1 MSAEEDLIDYSDE
14 ELQTTEAPAASSAAT
29 NGAAKKGDLT
39 VSGRGAEKAKG
50 SYAGIH
56 STGFRD
62 FLLKGELLR
71 AITDCGFEHP
81 SEAERQFVH
90 LHKVTRS
97 KRQAHKRQHIRPA
110 VCTSQEG
117 MGSLSTARGD
127 ESLPESKPRRGRNP
141 LENAIAVPQQ
151 AESLNVRFQQTCI
164 PQSLLGV
171 DILCQAKSGL
181 GKTAVFVL
189 TTLHQLEAVPGEVSV
204 IVMCHTRELAFQIRN
219 EYARF
224 SKYLPDV
231 KVEVFYGGTPVQN
244 DIAKIKNKDTTP
256 NIIVATPGRLNA
268 LVRDGHLS
276 LRFVKAF
283 VLDECDKMLDQ
294 VDMRRDVQ
302 EIFRQTPTE
311 KQVMM
316 FSATLS
322 QTVRPICKKFMRNPL
337 EVYVDDEAKLTL
349 HGLQQ
354 YCIKL
359 DESEKN
365 RKLNDLL
372 DSLEFNQVIIFVKST
387 LRATEL
393 DKLLREC
400 NFPSIAVHSGV
411 SQEER
416 IKRYKEFKEFN
427 KRICVATDVFGRG
440 IDIERINLA
449 INYDLPAD
457 ADSYL
462 HRVGRAGRFGTK
474 GLSISFVSSP
484 EDEAVLEAIEKR
496 FDAKVPEY
504 PKEGVD
510 SSTYMAS

>member
-14 ELQTTEAPAASSAAT
+14 ELQTTEPTATTTDAAAANGDAKKADGAAPAAGAAT
-29 NGAAKKGDLT
+29 
-39 VSGRGAEKAKG
+39 KG
-50 SYAGIH
+50 SYVGIH

-62 FLLKGELLR
+62 FLLKPELLR

-81 SEAERQFVH
+81 SEVQ
-90 LHKVTRS
+90 
-97 KRQAHKRQHIRPA
+97 
-110 VCTSQEG
+110 QE
-117 MGSLSTARGD
+117 
-127 ESLPESKPRRGRNP
+127 
-141 LENAIAVPQQ
+141 
-151 AESLNVRFQQTCI
+151 CI
-164 PQSLLGV
+164 PQAILGNDV
-171 DILCQAKSGL
+171 ICQAKSGL

-189 TTLHQLEAVPGEVSV
+189 ATLQQMEPIEGETSV
-204 IVMCHTRELAFQIRN
+204 LVMCHTRELAYQIKN

-224 SKYLPDV
+224 TKYMPDV
-231 KVEVFYGGTPVQN
+231 KTAVFYGGTPMQK
-244 DIAKIKNKDTTP
+244 DIELLSNKETHP
-256 NIIVATPGRLNA
+256 HIIVATPGRLNA
-268 LVRDGHLS
+268 LVRDKK
-276 LRFVKAF
+276 LRLGNIQRF

-294 VDMRRDVQ
+294 I
-302 EIFRQTPTE
+302 EIFRATPTQ

-322 QTVRPICKKFMRNPL
+322 QETRPICKKFMRNPL
-337 EVYVDDEAKLTL
+337 EIYVDDETKLTL

-354 YCIKL
+354 YYIKL
-359 DESEKN
+359 SEAEKN

-372 DSLEFNQVIIFVKST
+372 DELEFNQVIIFVKST

-416 IKRYKEFKEFN
+416 YRYKEFKEFN

-449 INYDLPAD
+449 INYDLPGD

-474 GLSISFVSSP
+474 GLSISFVSS
-484 EDEAVLEAIEKR
+484 EQDQEVLKTIEKR
-496 FDAKVPEY
+496 FEFPE
-504 PKEGVD
+504 GGID
-510 SSTYMAS
+510 SKSYMAN